1 MNTPTRSPLP
11 LLAMLPFLWLANN
24 PFTYPVDGY
33 ESTGIRRLE
42 RLRLRLAGEM
52 TGRVPPEGA
61 RKPLAAIKLHLH
73 QTPAGTLESPPK
85 PDPDL
90 QRKLTRL
97 LADRHSSYSVA
108 LFDITPGQPV
118 RYAAQL
124 PDRQYQPGSVGK
136 LAIAVGLFAELQRLF
151 PDSVKYRKQLLR
163 TRFITADRWIVYDD
177 HGVPFFDPE
186 TRKVAFRPIEIG
198 DTFSLY
204 EWVDHMLSA
213 SSNAAAST
221 VWKELMLMRQFGGMY
236 PPPREKEEAF
246 FNETPKRELQA
257 MALSI
262 VNDPLREMGI
272 PERDWKLGSFFTRT
286 GQQIVPR
293 GGSIGTPT
301 GLLTFLMRL
310 EQGRVVDS
318 WSSLELKRLMYMTEK
333 RIRYASAPRL
343 RKSAVY
349 FKSGSLYSCK
359 KEPGYECGKYK
370 GNRLNYM
377 NSVAIVEKP
386 EGEVYLVALMSNV
399 LKVNSAVEHQTLAT
413 YIDRMLTL
421 E

>member
-1 MNTPTRSPLP
+1 MFPQNVFPLSAFISW
-11 LLAMLPFLWLANN
+11 LLLTSN
-24 PFTYPVDGY
+24 PIGYPVDGY

-52 TGRVPPEGA
+52 KGKVPPEGA
-61 RKPLAAIKLHLH
+61 RKLLDEIQLHLYA
-73 QTPAGTLESPPK
+73 TPAETLDTPPST
-85 PDPDL
+85 DPEL
-90 QRKLTRL
+90 QRKLTNI
-97 LADRHSSYSVA
+97 LADRHSSYSIA
-108 LFDITPGQPV
+108 LLDITPGQPI

-124 PDRQYQPGSVGK
+124 PDRHYQPGSVGK
-136 LAIAVGLFAELQRLF
+136 LAIAVGLFSELQRLF

-163 TRFITADRWIVYDD
+163 ARQITADRWIVYDD
-177 HGVPFFDPE
+177 HGVPFFDPK
-186 TRKVAFRPIEIG
+186 THKVNFRPIQIG
-198 DTFSLY
+198 DTFLLY

-221 VWKELMLMRQFGGMY
+221 VWKELMLMRKFEGRY
-236 PPPREKEEAF
+236 PPPRELEEAF
-246 FNETPKRELQA
+246 FKETPKKELQEI
-257 MALSI
+257 ALSI

-272 PERDWKLGSFFTRT
+272 SERDFKLGSFFTRT
-286 GQQIVPR
+286 GKQIVPT
-293 GGSIGTPT
+293 GGSGGTPT
-301 GLLTFLMRL
+301 GLLTLLMRI
-310 EQGRVVDS
+310 EQGRAIDP
-318 WSSLELKRLMYMTEK
+318 WSSLELKRLLYMTER

-343 RKSAVY
+343 KDSAVY

-377 NSVAIVEKP
+377 NSVAIVEDP

-421 E
+421 QN